1 MAPRRDFDGAFRR
14 ENRRNNNGARFAK
27 RGRKWHPTQV
37 EADGDL
43 LMGGYRIPTIIS
55 SKGAVQHKQDR
66 YAPIATHRGDGHK
79 RHGGCWDGGRE

>member
-1 MAPRRDFDGAFRR
+1 MAPRRDPDEPLRHA
-14 ENRRNNNGARFAK
+14 NRRNTNAAVLARRDKQRQAEPMEE
-27 RGRKWHPTQV
+27 G
-37 EADGDL
+37 GDV

-66 YAPIATHRGDGHK
+66 YAPRETNRGEGHK